1 LVSCIVRRLTAG
13 TSDFSHL
20 NRSASTEATSGAES
34 QRGKGATI
42 ASERPGC
49 LTDMRYCGIIFDFN
63 GVLVWDAAL
72 HTESWNGVA
81 KELRGRE
88 LTDEECA
95 VHMHGRPV
103 AYVLS
108 YLAGREVTGRE
119 LQDLTDRKESLYRR
133 LCLANPRTFVLS
145 PGARELLDAL
155 TVCNIPRTIAT
166 SSEKTNLDFF
176 RAQLGL
182 DRWFDPLGI
191 VYDDGSRPG
200 KPAPDMFLAAAE
212 IIGLKPCEC
221 IVIEDAVSGLQA
233 AHAAGIGYIIGLGP
247 EPTHAGL
254 LACDGVATVIDSLAQ
269 FPGKL
274 LLGCC

>member
-1 LVSCIVRRLTAG
+1 M
-13 TSDFSHL
+13 
-20 NRSASTEATSGAES
+20 
-34 QRGKGATI
+34 
-42 ASERPGC
+42 
-49 LTDMRYCGIIFDFN
+49 DMKYCGIIFDFN
-63 GVLVWDAAL
+63 GVLLWDAAL

-81 KELRGRE
+81 KELSGRE
-88 LTDEECA
+88 LTDEECM

-108 YLAGREVTGRE
+108 YLAGRDVTGRE

-145 PGARELLDAL
+145 PGSRELLDAL
-155 TVCNIPRTIAT
+155 TDCNTPRTIAT
-166 SSEKTNLDFF
+166 SSERTNLDFF

-182 DRWFDPLGI
+182 DRWFDPLKI

-212 IIGLKPCEC
+212 MIGLKPGEC

-247 EPTHAGL
+247 EARHASL
-254 LACDGVATVIDSLAQ
+254 LACDGVATVINSLAQ

-274 LLGCC
+274 LLGCS